1 MRGKKRG
8 SSVVDVQASWLVIN
22 ASMRRVKFND
32 SHYVVIVIVVLL
44 FIVSW
49 GIWHW

>member
-32 SHYVVIVIVVLL
+32 SHYVVIVIVIVVLL
-44 FIVSW
+44 FIVS
-49 GIWHW
+49 